1 MFAETLYAVGYTS
14 LIASLM
20 IRTVFQH
27 SITGKKIPD
36 NFILITFITYI
47 VSLFLNKVT
56 IIDHAWIIP
65 RDILVGLIVWGLSK
79 MFSDHWLWLL
89 GAWGTFVYF
98 HYFEQLQHSFDDR
111 QQLPVATV
119 AAPHPN
125 SENSIDPSAELL
137 FDLNDQHTL
146 AEVER
151 LLQPYQAQLR
161 PAFSLR
167 YADETDLD
175 DYYVADIP
183 ITTDWQKI
191 ATLLEKSNLTDDVM
205 PNAMMSISPIERQ
218 HTATA
223 TPPNAANDLPYN
235 DPFAN
240 QQWALQQLHIDQL
253 QHLINQQHIQ
263 PTQKVLLAI
272 LDTGVDAAHEDLQA
286 NFVSTEDRYNKD
298 VVGHGTHCAGI
309 AAAVSNNKL
318 GIASAIPSNDFV
330 TVTSIKVLG
339 DEGNGSYETIIDGMT
354 EAADK
359 GAAVIS
365 MSLGGPDLFNKKRLF
380 NKAIQYANERGA
392 IVVAAAGNSNRDAN
406 KYTPAGCK
414 NVITVAAVDE
424 QLNKASFSNYVS
436 NVPMGIAAP
445 GVQIYST
452 IPNNQYANFSG
463 TSMATPYVAGT
474 VALLKAIRPDMTT
487 AEMHRLLYDTG
498 IETKNTAETSR
509 FMQPEKALRLLLQQG
524 EQ

>member
-1 MFAETLYAVGYTS
+1 
-14 LIASLM
+14 
-20 IRTVFQH
+20 
-27 SITGKKIPD
+27 
-36 NFILITFITYI
+36 
-47 VSLFLNKVT
+47 
-56 IIDHAWIIP
+56 
-65 RDILVGLIVWGLSK
+65 
-79 MFSDHWLWLL
+79 
-89 GAWGTFVYF
+89 
-98 HYFEQLQHSFDDR
+98 
-111 QQLPVATV
+111 
-119 AAPHPN
+119 
-125 SENSIDPSAELL
+125 
-137 FDLNDQHTL
+137 
-146 AEVER
+146 
-151 LLQPYQAQLR
+151 
-161 PAFSLR
+161 
-167 YADETDLD
+167 
-175 DYYVADIP
+175 
-183 ITTDWQKI
+183 
-191 ATLLEKSNLTDDVM
+191 
-205 PNAMMSISPIERQ
+205 MMSISPIERQ
-218 HTATA
+218 QTATI
-223 TPPNAANDLPYN
+223 TPPIAANDLPYN

-286 NFVSTEDRYNKD
+286 NFVSTKEQYNKD

-309 AAAVSNNKL
+309 AAAVSNNSV

-339 DEGNGSYETIIDGMT
+339 DNGSGSYETIIDGIT

-365 MSLGGPDLFNKKRLF
+365 MSLGGPDLFGKKRLF

-406 KYTPAGCK
+406 KYAPAGCK

-424 QLNKASFSNYVS
+424 QLNKASFSNHVS

-445 GVQIYST
+445 GVGIYST
-452 IPNNQYANFSG
+452 IPNNQYTNFSG

-487 AEMHRLLYDTG
+487 AEMYRLLHDTG
-498 IETKNTAETSR
+498 IETKNTTETSR
-509 FMQPEKALRLLLQQG
+509 FMQPEKALRLLLQQR